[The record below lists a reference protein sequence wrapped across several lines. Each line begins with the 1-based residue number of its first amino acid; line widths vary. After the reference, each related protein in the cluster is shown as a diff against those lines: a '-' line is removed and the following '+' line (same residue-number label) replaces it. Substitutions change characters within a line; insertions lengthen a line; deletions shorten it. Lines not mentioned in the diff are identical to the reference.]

1 MEKDIEENHTL
12 VDESEPKSTIIK
24 VCSIDFRIQKEP
36 LTLRSFIKLI
46 CTIISLEFIIGIGI
60 FFMRASIPDV
70 RFLRG
75 YPLIATM
82 FICVLYILMYTN
94 LIMNGWGAQDGRFW
108 CDVKIMYVRGF
119 NTIRTVTKIGSNVF
133 LLIFLAILLGHT
145 SWLTSLLILGLYI
158 IIEWQ
163 TGIAENLNQIDIKA
177 FDKFVESNGILQLE
191 QLQYYQ
197 LQRTIENIQ
206 WTPFIVSFVL
216 RLYLMSCI
224 CITSTF
230 ETEWLVFQIPII
242 ILIVIY
248 IGILPSMIDFA
259 YYKGMYT
266 FCQIEIFRSL
276 SDVLFPVLIMAFA
289 LV

>member
-158 IIEWQ
+158 IIC
-163 TGIAENLNQIDIKA
+163 
-177 FDKFVESNGILQLE
+177 F
-191 QLQYYQ
+191 
-197 LQRTIENIQ
+197 
-206 WTPFIVSFVL
+206 
-216 RLYLMSCI
+216 
-224 CITSTF
+224 
-230 ETEWLVFQIPII
+230 
-242 ILIVIY
+242 
-248 IGILPSMIDFA
+248 
-259 YYKGMYT
+259 
-266 FCQIEIFRSL
+266 
-276 SDVLFPVLIMAFA
+276 LF
-289 LV
+289 